1 MHCLFK
7 FLLYKPKQKIFELV
21 LAVGEKDF
29 QIITYQSKTKPIV
42 PKAICCFCHCSFYPR
57 TVRIMKYGAVWKSY
71 SVRYSC
77 DLRYAYT
84 LRQKI
89 RGGVVYAESISKL
102 NFTVILP
109 FLQARS
115 FFRSVIEYTREWL
128 GSNPLEKQT
137 GENTTPYL
145 IPKTKEVRAWHIGER
160 DQIFQDGLVVMK
172 GMHGTEVASESEDYL
187 T

>member
-21 LAVGEKDF
+21 FAVGEKDF
-29 QIITYQSKTKPIV
+29 RIITYQSKTKPIV

-57 TVRIMKYGAVWKSY
+57 TVRIMQYGAVLKCCP
-71 SVRYSC
+71 VRYSC

-84 LRQKI
+84 LRQNFEEVLCMLSQFQNKI
-89 RGGVVYAESISKL
+89 LLSFYL
-102 NFTVILP
+102 

-115 FFRSVIEYTREWL
+115 FFKSVIEDTREWL

-137 GENTTPYL
+137 GENTTLYL

-172 GMHGTEVASESEDYL
+172 GCMEPNQLVRVKIT
-187 T
+187 